1 MSFLG
6 SRFQKDTNKLV
17 QEYTASIRF
26 DQRSYRQNIGKSIA
40 HVTILQKQGITA
52 KSSST
57 AKKRK
62 WISGRIVDGN

>member
-1 MSFLG
+1 MSFLR

-17 QEYTASIRF
+17 QEYTASIAF

-40 HVTILQKQGITA
+40 HVTILQKQGVTA
-52 KSSST
+52 RSSST

-62 WISGRIVDGN
+62 WISGRIEDGN